1 MNLFNLDD
9 LKNDYKNVNIN
20 VFLRCD
26 LNITENDYSRI
37 DLSIPTILELLELDS
52 VKKLIIC
59 THLGRPKN
67 SFDPELSTKNKIKPY
82 LEEKLRR
89 PMHTMP
95 LLVAY
100 FFDCKY
106 SENTF
111 SEHFVIY
118 QCFRCI
124 IKHIYCFRR
133 MT

>member
-89 PMHTMP
+89 SIIHHLFKAKE
-95 LLVAY
+95 LLGYRIASIHNLA
-100 FFDCKY
+100 FLHILMNEIKY
-106 SENTF
+106 
-111 SEHFVIY
+111 
-118 QCFRCI
+118 
-124 IKHIYCFRR
+124 
-133 MT
+133 